1 MPLPVGYLHQKKDL
15 GNGTIGSVQHYEV
28 ETMTAGADI
37 NFGVGVTVQNDQV
50 ITANQA
56 PIVGIAIKRDYVLGD
71 DYTSIK
77 NDHWVKGE
85 KIGVLWQ
92 GAVAV
97 PITADVNRLDPATVN
112 ADGTFKPAE
121 SGDKV
126 VGRFITAGDKDR
138 TAIVHVNLTDMGTEN
153 AGTTPSSPAPS
164 SGSDSGSGSPAPST
178 GH

>member
-1 MPLPVGYLHQKKDL
+1 MPLPVGRLYQKKDL

-37 NFGVGVTVQNDQV
+37 NFGVGVTIQNGQV
-50 ITANQA
+50 VTATQA
-56 PIVGIAIKRDYVLGD
+56 PIVGIALKRDYALGN
-71 DYTSIK
+71 DYTAIK

-85 KIGVLWQ
+85 KISVLWL

-97 PITADVNRLDPATVN
+97 PITEDVNRLDPATIN
-112 ADGTFKPAE
+112 SDGTFKLAG

-126 VGRFITAGDKDR
+126 VGRFITAGDKDS
-138 TAIVHVNLTDMGTEN
+138 TAIVHVNLTDMGTESTST
-153 AGTTPSSPAPS
+153 APVSSLP
-164 SGSDSGSGSPAPST
+164 SGSSTLTPGT